1 VSQRGACVAAYERCA
16 TFVQGPPGTGKTGW
30 AAKTLELLQKI
41 EAFEVLQRS
50 PTEEELAMLA
60 VAPTH
65 IAVDT
70 LLERVLK
77 VAEDSSMNLKRFGRV
92 LDRRVSDKHKS
103 SVLPI
108 SLEQLSEED
117 DAVYRSEAKSAHI
130 LFGTIG
136 GALFS
141 SSLPVRWYC
150 TVLVDEAAQAI
161 EPEMLPL
168 LSMLMETGR
177 FVSVGDPS
185 QLGAVVCQ
193 EYLQQT
199 QFDRS
204 LMARVQTL
212 PGMETKLLTLSYRS
226 HPSISRFSSK
236 NIYGGALFVGG
247 LTSPPK
253 ISIIHLLVIQ
263 TTPLYDISY
272 LNIFPINV

>member
-1 VSQRGACVAAYERCA
+1 
-16 TFVQGPPGTGKTGW
+16 
-30 AAKTLELLQKI
+30 
-41 EAFEVLQRS
+41 
-50 PTEEELAMLA
+50 MLA

-70 LLERVLK
+70 PLECVLN
-77 VAEDSSMNLKRFGRV
+77 VAKHINLKRFGKLLARK
-92 LDRRVSDKHKS
+92 VSDKHKS

-108 SLEQLSEED
+108 SLEQLSKED
-117 DAVYRSEAKSAHI
+117 ADVYRSEAKSAHL

-136 GALFS
+136 GALLPG
-141 SSLPVRWYC
+141 SLPVRWFS
-150 TVLVDEAAQAI
+150 TIMVDEAAQVV
-161 EPEMLPL
+161 EPETLPL
-168 LSMLMETGR
+168 LSMLEKSGR

-199 QFDRS
+199 QFDRP

-247 LTSPPK
+247 LTFPPK

-272 LNIFPINV
+272 LNIFPIIF

>member
-1 VSQRGACVAAYERCA
+1 M
-16 TFVQGPPGTGKTGW
+16 QGPPGTGKTGW
-30 AAKTLELLQKI
+30 AAKTLELLHKI

-77 VAEDSSMNLKRFGRV
+77 VAKDINLKRFGKL

-108 SLEQLSEED
+108 SLEQLSKED
-117 DAVYRSEAKSAHI
+117 EAVYRSEAKSAHL

-141 SSLPVRWYC
+141 SSLPVRWFS
-150 TVLVDEAAQAI
+150 TVMVDEAAQVV
-161 EPEMLPL
+161 EPETLPL
-168 LSMLMETGR
+168 LLILEETGR
-177 FVSVGDPS
+177 FVSVGDPF

-193 EYLQQT
+193 EYLQHT
-199 QFDRS
+199 QLDRS
-204 LMARVQTL
+204 LMARVLTL
-212 PGMETKLLTLSYRS
+212 PGMKIELLTLSYRS

-236 NIYGGALFVGG
+236 HIYGGALFVGG

-253 ISIIHLLVIQ
+253 ISIIHLLFIQ
-263 TTPLYDISY
+263 TTPPYDNSH
-272 LNIFPINV
+272 LNIVPIIF

>member
-1 VSQRGACVAAYERCA
+1 MAAYERCV

-30 AAKTLELLQKI
+30 AAKALELLQKI

-77 VAEDSSMNLKRFGRV
+77 VAEDSSTGKGRIVNLKRFGRV

-108 SLEQLSEED
+108 SLEQLSKED
-117 DAVYRSEAKSAHI
+117 DVVYRSEAKSAHI

-141 SSLPVRWYC
+141 SSLPVRWYS
-150 TVLVDEAAQAI
+150 TVVVDEAAQAI

-177 FVSVGDPS
+177 FVSVCDPD

-193 EYLQQT
+193 EYLRQT

-204 LMARVQTL
+204 LMARALHL
-212 PGMETKLLTLSYRS
+212 PGMEIELLTLNYRS
-226 HPSISRFSSK
+226 HPSICHFSSK
-236 NIYGGALFVGG
+236 HIYGGALFVGG
-247 LTSPPK
+247 FL
-253 ISIIHLLVIQ
+253 
-263 TTPLYDISY
+263 
-272 LNIFPINV
+272 FP